1 MPTALYAG
9 NASVGAS
16 ARPQPQT
23 ADYATAGPFVRHA
36 RPASRPGY
44 AATIAAPAAASQ
56 ITQPLAAAPG
66 YLRRLDITW
75 ALAAG
80 TTTTAAFTADGPY
93 NVASF
98 VSFKDPWGTPVFAG
112 PGYEL
117 FFLVPKYSGQLWLLG
132 QADVSSLPS
141 FSSVVAGTGAF
152 TFRTA
157 LPLETTKG
165 YGVMSIGNASVLPT
179 LSINTNPLAS
189 VLSGTLTTPGALT
202 LTVDEPY
209 YDVDPAAPVEPPGLG
224 TTTQWAVIQGNQ
236 SVPANAT
243 NRIQLPRTGGYLTT
257 LILEVRDSTNARND
271 TYVSGAGRIR
281 LYIDGV
287 PYLDETYLETIDR
300 MAGQFGGTSRPNG
313 VIAYTFKDSMS
324 QLSLG
329 LLDTLET
336 VLLTNPGTLLEIE
349 ANPWGNGTNAPAT
362 LYAIAGQLVPTGPIE
377 QGLVEA

>member
-9 NASVGAS
+9 NPNVGAS

-36 RPASRPGY
+36 RPAARPGY
-44 AATIAAPAAASQ
+44 SYAIATPANASQ
-56 ITQPLAAAPG
+56 VTQPLAAAPG
-66 YLRRLDITW
+66 YLRRLDLTW
-75 ALAAG
+75 QLAAG
-80 TTTTAAFTADGPY
+80 TTTTAAFAADGPY

-98 VSFKDPWGTPVFAG
+98 VSFKDPWGTPIFAG
-112 PGYEL
+112 GGYEL
-117 FFLVPKYSGQLWLLG
+117 FFLIPKYSGQLWLMG
-132 QADVSSLPS
+132 AADVSSLPS

-157 LPLETTKG
+157 LPLEATKG

-179 LSINTNPLAS
+179 LAINTNPLAT
-189 VLSGTLTTPGALT
+189 VLTGTLTSPGALT

-224 TTTQWAVIQGNQ
+224 TTVQWTVIQGNQ
-236 SVPANAT
+236 SVPSNAT

-257 LILEVRDSTNARND
+257 LVLEVRDSTNARND
-271 TYVSGAGRIR
+271 TYLNAAGRIR

-287 PYLDETYLETIDR
+287 PYLDETFLEAQDR
-300 MAGQFGGTSRPNG
+300 MYGQFLTARPNG
-313 VIAYTFKDSMS
+313 VLAYSFKDSMS
-324 QLSLG
+324 QVSLG
-329 LLDTLET
+329 FLDTLET

-349 ANPWGNGTNAPAT
+349 ANPWGNGSNAPAT

-377 QGLVEA
+377 QGLIEA

>member
-9 NASVGAS
+9 NPSVGAA

-23 ADYATAGPFVRHA
+23 ADYASAGPFIRHA

-44 AATIAAPAAASQ
+44 LATIAAPAAANQ
-56 ITQPLAAAPG
+56 LTNALAAAPG
-66 YLRRLDITW
+66 YLRRLDITV

-93 NVASF
+93 NIFSF
-98 VSFKDPWGTPVFAG
+98 MSLKDPWGTPIFAG
-112 PGYEL
+112 PGWEL
-117 FFLVPKYSGQLWLLG
+117 GFFVPKYSGQLWNWAA
-132 QADVSSLPS
+132 ADVSALPS
-141 FSSVVAGTGAF
+141 FSTVVAGTGAF

-157 LPLETTKG
+157 LPLEGTKG

-179 LSINTNPLAS
+179 LALNTNPLAT
-189 VLSGTLTTPGALT
+189 VLSGTLTTPGALSV
-202 LTVDEPY
+202 TVDEPY

-224 TTTQWAVIQGNQ
+224 STVQWAVIQGNQ
-236 SVPANAT
+236 PVPANAT

-257 LILEVRDSTNARND
+257 LGLVVRDSTFARND
-271 TYVSGAGRIR
+271 VYLTGAGRIR

-287 PYLDETYLETIDR
+287 PYMDETFLEAQDR
-300 MAGQFGGTSRPNG
+300 MFGQFLTARPVG
-313 VIAYTFKDSMS
+313 CLAYTFKDSMS
-324 QLSLG
+324 QTQLG

-336 VLLTNPGTLLEIE
+336 VLLTNPGTLLEVE

-362 LYAIAGQLVPTGPIE
+362 LYAVAGQLVPTGPIE
-377 QGLVEA
+377 QGLVEQ